1 MVRLS
6 GSLLP
11 SDVGGMAG
19 VGTMGM
25 LGSKG
30 TVVEP
35 YWGVHGKIARY
46 LSAIMMDF
54 KAMMRAAA
62 ACDGA
67 STR

>member
-1 MVRLS
+1 MFAKILDIIITGRTQRCGGNPYMVRLS

-11 SDVGGMAG
+11 SDVGGMVG

-46 LSAIMMDF
+46 
-54 KAMMRAAA
+54 
-62 ACDGA
+62 
-67 STR
+67 